1 MPAKSLNGSEKFL
14 RLLERNVKSVLL
26 DDDATT
32 ENRLAAINAGAKL
45 LAIRHKIEAGD
56 SSGFFG

>member
-26 DDDATT
+26 DDDAST

-56 SSGFFG
+56 SSGFFT